1 MEQTRHKRTQLSHIA
16 DHSHILL
23 IQVGVGSR
31 VQAQA
36 LHLLPHDHPT
46 RQSPHR
52 LLHADLHNEQEAA
65 HAEKNV
71 GGGTQLGSA
80 RTVLLASSAIVTII
94 AEAASS
100 LHVTVVA
107 TNAIATAQLA
117 VDLTAGNG
125 ARELGLHLNVVRAH
139 GVFHDGR
146 LVGERV
152 GVVGTEQ
159 VQTKASVLAVA
170 HVVAAARVLQHDTR
184 RGVVE
189 I

>member
-1 MEQTRHKRTQLSHIA
+1 MEQTRHKRTQLCHIA

-31 VQAQA
+31 VQAQS
-36 LHLLPHDHPT
+36 LHLLPHDHPM
-46 RQSPHR
+46 RQSPHH

-80 RTVLLASSAIVTII
+80 GTVLLASSTIVTII

-100 LHVTVVA
+100 LHVTIVA
-107 TNAIATAQLA
+107 AHTVAAAQLA
-117 VDLTAGNG
+117 VDLTARNG
-125 ARELGLHLNVVRAH
+125 ACELGLHLNVVRAH

-146 LVGERV
+146 LIGERV
-152 GVVGTEQ
+152 GVVGTKQ

-170 HVVAAARVLQHDTR
+170 HVVAAARVLHHDAR
-184 RGVVE
+184 SGVVD

>member
-46 RQSPHR
+46 RQLPHR

-107 TNAIATAQLA
+107 ANAIATAQLA

-125 ARELGLHLNVVRAH
+125 ARDLGLHH